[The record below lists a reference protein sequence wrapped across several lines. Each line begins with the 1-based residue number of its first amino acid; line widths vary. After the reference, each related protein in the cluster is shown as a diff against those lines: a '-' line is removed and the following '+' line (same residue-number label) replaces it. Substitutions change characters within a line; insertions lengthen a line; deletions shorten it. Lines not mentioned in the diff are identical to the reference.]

1 VTVDRSIRQLRD
13 RWFAAPS
20 LGSRVRAVA
29 ASGRLVVQPR
39 MGFDDPATMAAGL
52 LATRRARAETVG
64 TLTLDSYT
72 RTRDYAGLS
81 QALAAGLPLNGY
93 PLVSTD
99 AQVTL
104 GLLLPVHSEEFPVQV
119 RHGSPDP
126 REIVDAMLAVG
137 LTATEGGPVS
147 YSLPY
152 GRTPIA
158 DALVAWQEACRRLA
172 AVAELG
178 ARPHLESFGGCVLGQ
193 LCPPSLLIAITVLE
207 AVFFAECGIGD
218 VSLSY
223 AQQANAAQDEEAL
236 YALRRLAH
244 EFLPPHLTW
253 HVVLYSY
260 MGVFPRTPAGAALL
274 VERSAELAARTATER
289 LIVKTAA
296 EAYRIPRI
304 EDNVAALERAGAA
317 AARTAR
323 SGSAAAHGTSS
334 QTYAE
339 AKRLITATLNLRGD
353 AGSALVAAFER
364 GYLDVPFC
372 LHPDNHGAAQSF
384 LGPDGWLG
392 WSDIGRMPLH
402 GIADVGAGQ
411 ALTARGLLE
420 ALSYVQDKHDREAA
434 IGPPR
439 EALEEPADHA
449 PMERGSE

>member
-1 VTVDRSIRQLRD
+1 
-13 RWFAAPS
+13 
-20 LGSRVRAVA
+20 
-29 ASGRLVVQPR
+29 
-39 MGFDDPATMAAGL
+39 MGFDDPAMMAAGL

-81 QALAAGLPLNGY
+81 QALAANLPLNGY
-93 PLVSTD
+93 PLVTTD
-99 AQVTL
+99 PQVTY
-104 GLLLPVHSEEFPVQV
+104 GLLRPVLSDEFPVQV

-126 REIVDAMLAVG
+126 RDIVDAMLAVG

-158 DALVAWQEACRRLA
+158 YALVAWREACRRLA
-172 AVAELG
+172 DVGEFG
-178 ARPHLESFGGCVLGQ
+178 AHTHLESFGGCVLGQ
-193 LCPPSLLIAITVLE
+193 LCPPSLLIAISVLE

-236 YALRRLAH
+236 YALRQLAL

-253 HVVLYSY
+253 HLVLYSY
-260 MGVFPRTPAGAALL
+260 MGVFPRTPEGAALL
-274 VERSAELAARTATER
+274 VNRSAELAARTGTER

-296 EAYRIPRI
+296 EAYRIPSI
-304 EDNVAALERAGAA
+304 EDNVAALEGADRAA
-317 AARTAR
+317 AMTAR
-323 SGSAAAHGTSS
+323 SASGAGHGTSS

-339 AKRLITATLNLRGD
+339 AKALITATLNLRAD
-353 AGSALVAAFER
+353 AGSSLVAAFER

-372 LHPDNHGAAQSF
+372 LHPDNLGATQS
-384 LGPDGWLG
+384 LLRSDGWLG
-392 WSDIGRMPLH
+392 WSDIGRMPLR
-402 GIADVGAGQ
+402 GIAEVGAGQ
-411 ALTARGLLE
+411 ALTARGLLK

-434 IGPPR
+434 IGPR
-439 EALEEPADHA
+439 RVALEESADHA
-449 PMERGSE
+449 RRGPQSA